1 MRQEIHLHRIV
12 LGFIAI
18 VLLLFFLLTVRVRP
32 SFADE
37 HLEVVGALILVIF
50 AASALIIVGGIEGAI
65 ALQFGYKHK
74 VEFATYL
81 TVSVFSLAT
90 GLYLGLKNEASLQ
103 LLALVVAPHAFL
115 FGLMQL
121 RMAQRLSHH
130 PRFQRTFR
138 IGGAMEIACGIVLIV
153 ASQLSKSSETA
164 DLIACV
170 GVVSIAQVLPIL
182 FLPRAYRKTQVPT

>member
-1 MRQEIHLHRIV
+1 MQQELHLHRIV
-12 LGFIAI
+12 LGFISVA
-18 VLLLFFLLTVRVRP
+18 LMLFFVLTVRIRP

-37 HLEVVGALILVIF
+37 HLKVVGALILVIF
-50 AASALIIVGGIEGAI
+50 AAGALIIVGGIESAI

-74 VEFATYL
+74 IEFATYL
-81 TVSVFSLAT
+81 IVSIFSLAT
-90 GLYLGLKNEASLQ
+90 GLYLGLADQASLQ

-130 PRFQRTFR
+130 LRFQRMFR
-138 IGGAMEIACGIVLIV
+138 INGTTEIACGITLIV
-153 ASQLSKSSETA
+153 ASQLSNQGTA
-164 DLIACV
+164 DLIAFV

-182 FLPRAYRKTQVPT
+182 LYPRSGGKKRMPA